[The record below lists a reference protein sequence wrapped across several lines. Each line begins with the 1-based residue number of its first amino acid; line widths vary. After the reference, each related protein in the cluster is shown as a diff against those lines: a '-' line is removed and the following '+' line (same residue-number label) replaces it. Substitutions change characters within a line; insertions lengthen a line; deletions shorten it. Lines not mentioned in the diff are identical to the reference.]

1 MKSNHVFDSLH
12 GQHFFLSYSAYLL
25 SVISSLSGSVQC

>member
-12 GQHFFLSYSAYLL
+12 GQHFFLSYAAYLL
-25 SVISSLSGSVQC
+25 PVISSLCGRVQ